1 MADID
6 KLLQRGW
13 TVESTVVTLTRVIED
28 DGEQIKRTKTL
39 ELDEEDLQ
47 TLAASDSKDDKK
59 TIRELR
65 QDLKALQDKRKEAK
79 DKLKEL
85 KAKKQVKNDKY

>member
-6 KLLQRGW
+6 KLLKRGW
-13 TVESTVVTLTRVIED
+13 TVESITAVVTRTIED
-28 DGEQIKRTKTL
+28 DGEQIKRKKPI

-47 TLAASDSKDDKK
+47 ELAKSDAKDDKK

-65 QDLKALQDKRKEAK
+65 QDLKDLRDKRKEAK
-79 DKLKEL
+79 DKLAKL
-85 KAKKQVKNDKY
+85 KK

>member
-6 KLLQRGW
+6 KLLNRGW

-28 DGEQIKRTKTL
+28 DGEQVKRTKTL
-39 ELDEEDLQ
+39 TLDDEDLAELTQ
-47 TLAASDSKDDKK
+47 DGSKDDKA

-65 QDLKALQDKRKEAK
+65 QDLRVLRDKRKEAK
-79 DKLKEL
+79 DKLQEL
-85 KAKKQVKNDKY
+85 KAKK